1 MKVSKGEIFERLFV
15 NEPELNLHIEQEA
28 GSQVKL
34 YVINF
39 EISGYRNTE
48 ISNKISVEQLGE
60 GCTTEIYALA
70 YLHGEESVTT
80 ETHVKHAVGGGASN
94 QLIKFVLDD
103 EARGRFIGDLK
114 IDQDAQKTEA
124 HQTNRNL
131 LLSET
136 AEMRTQ
142 PQLEIYALAYLKG
155 DEKVTTETH
164 VTHAVGGGKS
174 EQLIK
179 FVLDDNARGRF
190 IGDLKIAPDAQ
201 QTEAH
206 QTNRNLLLS
215 EAAEMRTQP
224 QLEIYADDVQATHGA
239 STGQLDESAL
249 FYMQQR
255 GIDKQKA
262 RQLLVGAF
270 MREVLDKIPHSL
282 IPHSLNPLL
291 DAIDGVVE

>member
-70 YLHGEESVTT
+70 YLHGEESVTA
-80 ETHVKHAVGGGASN
+80 ETHVKHAA
-94 QLIKFVLDD
+94 
-103 EARGRFIGDLK
+103 
-114 IDQDAQKTEA
+114 
-124 HQTNRNL
+124 
-131 LLSET
+131 
-136 AEMRTQ
+136 
-142 PQLEIYALAYLKG
+142 
-155 DEKVTTETH
+155 
-164 VTHAVGGGKS
+164 GGGKS

-179 FVLDDNARGRF
+179 FVLDNNARGRF

-270 MREVLDKIPHSL
+270 MREVLDKIPQSL

>member
-1 MKVSKGEIFERLFV
+1 MRVSKGDIFEHVFL
-15 NEPELNLHIEQEA
+15 NEPAVDLHITQEA
-28 GSQVKL
+28 GSRVKIYL
-34 YVINF
+34 LN
-39 EISGYRNTE
+39 ISESSDYSE
-48 ISNKISVEQLGE
+48 ISNKLTIEQVGE
-60 GCTTEIYALA
+60 GCETEIYALA
-70 YLHGEESVTT
+70 YLKGKQAVTT

-114 IDQDAQKTEA
+114 INQDAQKTEA

-136 AEMRTQ
+136 
-142 PQLEIYALAYLKG
+142 
-155 DEKVTTETH
+155 
-164 VTHAVGGGKS
+164 
-174 EQLIK
+174 
-179 FVLDDNARGRF
+179 
-190 IGDLKIAPDAQ
+190 
-201 QTEAH
+201 
-206 QTNRNLLLS
+206 
-215 EAAEMRTQP
+215 AEMRTQP

-270 MREVLDKIPHSL
+270 MKEVLDKIPDSLMPDTL
-282 IPHSLNPLL
+282 IPLL
-291 DAIDGVVE
+291 HAIDGVVE

>member
-1 MKVSKGEIFERLFV
+1 MKVSKGDIFERLFV

-28 GSQVKL
+28 GSRVKL

-80 ETHVKHAVGGGASN
+80 ETHVKHAVGGGSSN

-114 IDQDAQKTEA
+114 INQDAQKTEA

-136 AEMRTQ
+136 
-142 PQLEIYALAYLKG
+142 
-155 DEKVTTETH
+155 
-164 VTHAVGGGKS
+164 
-174 EQLIK
+174 
-179 FVLDDNARGRF
+179 
-190 IGDLKIAPDAQ
+190 
-201 QTEAH
+201 
-206 QTNRNLLLS
+206 
-215 EAAEMRTQP
+215 AEMRTQP